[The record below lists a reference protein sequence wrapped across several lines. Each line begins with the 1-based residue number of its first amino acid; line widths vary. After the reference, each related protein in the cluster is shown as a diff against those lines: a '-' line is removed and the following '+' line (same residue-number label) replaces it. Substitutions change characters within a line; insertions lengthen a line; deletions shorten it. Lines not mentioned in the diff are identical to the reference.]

1 MKKVVVKP
9 KISILN
15 KLRLQRIQKI
25 VNEINNKKVY
35 YAQLSD
41 KELSHQ
47 TLILKIDFQVE
58 KV

>member
-41 KELSHQ
+41 KELSH
-47 TLILKIDFQVE
+47 
-58 KV
+58 